1 MRGASFAQ
9 VLDRII
15 DPSFDERGRA
25 QAVAPSVTTAPIGG
39 APFMH
44 RWAYVD
50 LPLGRPVPPRPTR
63 LLNARMRS
71 ALDVL
76 RAAGAADLQD
86 DFLAAELKRAFRRL
100 ARRAHPDMHPGATDR
115 ERRCLMA
122 RFREIHEA
130 YQTLA
135 SCPS

>member
-1 MRGASFAQ
+1 MLGASFAQ

-15 DPSFDERGRA
+15 DPSLAERGRA
-25 QAVAPSVTTAPIGG
+25 QAVAPSVTTAPIDG
-39 APFMH
+39 APFLH

-50 LPLGRPVPPRPTR
+50 LPLGRPDLRRPPRT
-63 LLNARMRS
+63 LNARMRS

-76 RAAGAADLQD
+76 RATGATDLED
-86 DFLAAELKRAFRRL
+86 DFLSAELKRAFRRL
-100 ARRAHPDMHPGATDR
+100 ARRAHPDMHPGVTDH
-115 ERRCLMA
+115 ESRCLVA

>member
-1 MRGASFAQ
+1 
-9 VLDRII
+9 
-15 DPSFDERGRA
+15 
-25 QAVAPSVTTAPIGG
+25 
-39 APFMH
+39 
-44 RWAYVD
+44 
-50 LPLGRPVPPRPTR
+50 
-63 LLNARMRS
+63 MRS

-76 RAAGAADLQD
+76 RAAGAADLED

-100 ARRAHPDMHPGATDR
+100 ARRAHPDMHPGVTDH
-115 ERRCLMA
+115 ESRRLIA